1 MSKQEDQ
8 SEQGSKTGILNKV
21 LPVGQLGPLT
31 DRQKYEQRVSALPPE
46 QREFAE
52 ESSRFA
58 DIWQYFSEHRMQ
70 LPRDVVDQVSGLSK
84 LSTEEQIAVMRR
96 VNQALMVY
104 LNDVGEDSGVR
115 Q

>member
-8 SEQGSKTGILNKV
+8 NQWGSKTGILNR
-21 LPVGQLGPLT
+21 LLLGGELGPLT
-31 DRQKYEQRVSALPPE
+31 DRQAYEQRVNALPPE

-58 DIWQYFSEHRMQ
+58 DIWQYFSERRIQ
-70 LPRDVVDQVSGLSK
+70 LPRDVVDQVNGLAK
-84 LSTEEQIAVMRR
+84 LSAAEQIAVMRR

-104 LNDVGEDSGVR
+104 LNDVSEDSGVR